1 MATTHIRRLL
11 KKKYAITRY
20 TEDRPSLNLRILFKG
35 FRLAFRAKKR
45 VTAFIIIYAVLFVAV
60 GKGLQGAMTT
70 SGAEWPW
77 LMMAFIVA
85 TIYAILISQFRARD
99 IAILKCVSWGN
110 SEILLLLIG
119 EVIIVAAVACIVV
132 VQLSVEILGIIAYMQ
147 TDFGFLRDVQQLIV
161 VDAAAMGWTL
171 LYIVVLQLP
180 GLALARWRA
189 MKIPPMRALR
199 EE

>member
-1 MATTHIRRLL
+1 MT
-11 KKKYAITRY
+11 
-20 TEDRPSLNLRILFKG
+20 SLNFRILFKG

-60 GKGLQGAMTT
+60 GKGLQEALTT

-85 TIYAILISQFRARD
+85 TVYAILISQFRARD

-132 VQLSVEILGIIAYMQ
+132 VELAIEILGIVAYMQ
-147 TDFGFLRDVQQLIV
+147 TDFGILTQVQQLV
-161 VDAAAMGWTL
+161 VVEPIAMAWTL
-171 LYIVVLQLP
+171 FYIIVLQLP

-189 MKIPPMRALR
+189 MKIPPMKALR